1 MLYLKEQFLACTCH
15 AGLVFPWFAF
25 GSAIGH
31 NLTVFGSIYHF
42 HQENLNFLDLALNA
56 LTQNQGGQDKS
67 RKQLALKRA
76 YHSLRVSLTTG
87 VGYFKHNLRTI

>member
-1 MLYLKEQFLACTCH
+1 
-15 AGLVFPWFAF
+15 
-25 GSAIGH
+25 
-31 NLTVFGSIYHF
+31 
-42 HQENLNFLDLALNA
+42 LNA

-67 RKQLALKRA
+67 RKRLALKRA